1 MSCIAGSRRQIVS
14 RSLIWTIVGVL
25 VAIVCVI
32 VIIQFVSIKG
42 A

>member
-1 MSCIAGSRRQIVS
+1 MS

-25 VAIVCVI
+25 VAIVLVI
-32 VIIQFVSIKG
+32 VIIQFVDLKG